1 MIFICFSKV
10 LETFTFL
17 IFNSFSQ
24 MSKCSVALFWAHLN
38 FIWALKKLLRSSFG
52 AASGSFGAH
61 NRPSGSMDRDLGAP
75 GALLEAP
82 LVASR
87 CPRDLQSLR
96 IRCPELFRRGFFFD
110 FDLSTAQFELAK

>member
-1 MIFICFSKV
+1 MIFMNSSKV
-10 LETFTFL
+10 LETFTLL

-24 MSKCSVALFWAHLN
+24 ISKCSVALFWAPLS
-38 FIWALKKLLRSSFG
+38 FFLALKKLLRSSFG

-61 NRPSGSMDRDLGAP
+61 NRSSGSMDRDLGAP

-87 CPRDLQSLR
+87 CPRNLQSLR
-96 IRCPELFRRGFFFD
+96 IQCPELFRRGFFFD
-110 FDLSTAQFELAK
+110 FDISTAHFELSQ

>member
-61 NRPSGSMDRDLGAP
+61 NRSSGSMDRDLGAP

-87 CPRDLQSLR
+87 CPRDFQNLR
-96 IRCPELFRRGFFFD
+96 IRCRELF
-110 FDLSTAQFELAK
+110 K